1 MGPKVKR
8 APKKGVGTDASGSSE
23 TKFSEENNDGCNATE
38 AHPNM
43 QAVFDQVRQCEGAPR
58 PWAPIKRSP
67 EDQPSRSL
75 LSDFGDV
82 SQDGA
87 TPRRHLQG
95 IDNKSTPLREAY
107 CKQGALA
114 AGAKLP
120 PPELKS
126 SAIACCIAQ
135 GGNGCNAP
143 KSLLHTL
150 AGQLPSIAQIKTA
163 PPCYRVIKNGTCS
176 TVDGNPE
183 TEIRGS
189 YQYDFRPKSDWRL
202 RAWGTCA
209 IVGRSPIIK
218 LEYNGRYID
227 KHDAVW
233 RFNLASLEGVA
244 QYTGSRTTLRI
255 INNEDAKNMLN
266 DVKGRSEAADVTLT
280 EEEEILF
287 WQYASVRYINRIS
300 LKNQVPVRLVP
311 VRLVAPAFITWQ
323 MNLYFA
329 MKRDLEYLGFGPFPC
344 PTSLSSGMH
353 AVLMALKLCGRV
365 NLFGFSY
372 YDDMLAQKGGHTNG
386 LQQLPGLLTAG
397 GQEVLFEPLEPP
409 PFPFMGSLGTSPAA
423 NAGALSPAKEPQTA
437 HPLRCSQAPAV

>member
-43 QAVFDQVRQCEGAPR
+43 QAVFD
-58 PWAPIKRSP
+58 
-67 EDQPSRSL
+67 
-75 LSDFGDV
+75 
-82 SQDGA
+82 
-87 TPRRHLQG
+87 QG

-300 LKNQVPVRLVP
+300 LKNQVPVRLV
-311 VRLVAPAFITWQ
+311 APAFITWQ

-372 YDDMLAQKGGHTNG
+372 YDDMLAQKGGHTN
-386 LQQLPGLLTAG
+386 
-397 GQEVLFEPLEPP
+397 
-409 PFPFMGSLGTSPAA
+409 
-423 NAGALSPAKEPQTA
+423 
-437 HPLRCSQAPAV
+437 